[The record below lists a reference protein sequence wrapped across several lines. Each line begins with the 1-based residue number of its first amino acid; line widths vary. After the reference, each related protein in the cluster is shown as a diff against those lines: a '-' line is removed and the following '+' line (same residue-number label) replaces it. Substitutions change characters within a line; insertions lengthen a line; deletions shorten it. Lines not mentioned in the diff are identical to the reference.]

1 MGASSPR
8 GSAGECVCVCVCVC
22 VCGKGVVQGKPCL
35 RVLITAPAAC
45 VAPLFHVAIRS
56 NSFVEKEHL

>member
-8 GSAGECVCVCVCVC
+8 GSVGVC

-45 VAPLFHVAIRS
+45 VASLFHVAIRS
-56 NSFVEKEHL
+56 NSFVEKELL